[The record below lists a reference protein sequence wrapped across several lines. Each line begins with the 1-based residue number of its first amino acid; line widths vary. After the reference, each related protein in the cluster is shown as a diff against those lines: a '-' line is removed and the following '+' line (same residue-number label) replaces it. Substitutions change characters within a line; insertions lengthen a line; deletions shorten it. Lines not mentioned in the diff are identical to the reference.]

1 MNYRNTL
8 FILIPVCLL
17 MACMKDKTSN
27 DYTSISAITVKQPME
42 SLVIL
47 KKDVPDTFHPQIDYG
62 KKEGAVIDT
71 SAYQYRWHAW
81 RSGKRLLLPDNKPY
95 LTAATL
101 VKAGYDGKV
110 VITFE
115 VCEKATGI
123 TASLKTSLLMLETAT
138 ECWVLL
144 YEKNGD
150 SKLGILAYNATGY
163 TPFMN
168 ISDSLGMAPYLRGK
182 PVSLAQVAFG
192 ADDSNDS
199 YVGVS
204 TDQTVFLLNKA
215 FGPAQGLVTAT
226 WINKVFHSSPAQP
239 VYFFEGN
246 PGGCWQNGDIYRM
259 GWDLEVGKSPLSTS
273 TPLNIQPSPEG
284 SYKVSPFGISCGR
297 GGYWILFDET
307 NGRFRFDGPDGW
319 KPIEFNPAYDLKGY
333 KLLYGRSA
341 VYAGVDFIG
350 AVVKNDKN
358 EFYLLQFLTNGILKN
373 VTKITDPRVAQ
384 ARHFAIDFST
394 GYLLF
399 DAPHAILG
407 YDYSTNETIHLM
419 DLGAESVSVMKYQK
433 NFFTKYGFNPREKI
447 YDDITKNLVLCTYDP
462 GKASEQAGTF
472 RLMNVP
478 LGRQPLKELYKMT
491 GLPVIRDITF
501 NGYPD

>member
-1 MNYRNTL
+1 
-8 FILIPVCLL
+8 
-17 MACMKDKTSN
+17 MKDKTSSE
-27 DYTSISAITVKQPME
+27 YTSISAITVKQPTE

-47 KKDVPDTFHPQIDYG
+47 KKDMPDTFHPQINYG
-62 KKEGAVIDT
+62 KKEGTVIDT
-71 SAYQYRWHAW
+71 GAYQYRWYVW
-81 RSGKRLLLPDNKPY
+81 GNGVDKRLLLPDNKPY

-101 VKAGYDGKV
+101 LKAGYEGKMA
-110 VITFE
+110 ITFE

-123 TASLKTSLLMLETAT
+123 TASLKTSLLTLETAT

-163 TPFMN
+163 TPLMN

-182 PVSLAQVAFG
+182 PVSLAQVKLG
-192 ADDSNDS
+192 SSGSNDS

-239 VYFFEGN
+239 VYFFEGD

-259 GWDLEVGKSPLSTS
+259 MGWDLEVGKSPLSNS

-284 SYKVSPFGISCGR
+284 SYKVSPVGISGGR
-297 GGYWILFDET
+297 YGYWTIFDET
-307 NGRFRFDGPDGW
+307 NGRFRFDGSEGW

-341 VYAGVDFIG
+341 VYSFVEIVG
-350 AVVKNDKN
+350 AVVKNNAN
-358 EFYLLQFLTNGILKN
+358 EFYLLVFQRNGRLKN
-373 VTKITDPRVAQ
+373 AIRIMDPRVAQ

-407 YDYSTNETIHLM
+407 YDYNTNETIELM
-419 DLGAESVSVMKYQK
+419 DLGAESVSVMKYQQ
-433 NFFTKYGFNPREKI
+433 NFFTKYGSNPREKI

-478 LGRQPLKELYKMT
+478 LDRQPLKELYKMT
-491 GLPVIRDITF
+491 ALPVIRDITF
-501 NGYPD
+501 NGYPDN